1 MQAQD
6 IMTADPTTVSPEAT
20 VAEAWDLM
28 RDHAVRH
35 IPVVDRAGLVGM
47 VSDRDLAHF
56 DLARLLTTEGA
67 EELRRELGTPVVRI
81 MSADVVAVDPETELG
96 EIVDLL
102 VDNRIGAVAVV
113 RTGTRELVGI
123 VSYIDVLKAV
133 RDLLEVS

>member
-67 EELRRELGTPVVRI
+67 EGLRRELSTPVVRI

-113 RTGTRELVGI
+113 RSGTRELVGI

>member
-1 MQAQD
+1 
-6 IMTADPTTVSPEAT
+6 
-20 VAEAWDLM
+20 
-28 RDHAVRH
+28 
-35 IPVVDRAGLVGM
+35 M

>member
-35 IPVVDRAGLVGM
+35 IPVVDRGGLVGM

-113 RTGTRELVGI
+113 RPGTRDLVGI